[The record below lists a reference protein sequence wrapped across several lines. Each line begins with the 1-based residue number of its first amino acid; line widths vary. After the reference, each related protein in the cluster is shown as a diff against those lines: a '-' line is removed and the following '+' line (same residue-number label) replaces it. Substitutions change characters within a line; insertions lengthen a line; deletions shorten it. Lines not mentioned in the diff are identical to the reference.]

1 MISSG
6 DMISSGQM
14 ISIVEFCTLTKV
26 ERPLVERWVAAGWLI
41 PPQTA
46 PEPAFAEI
54 DVARARLIRE
64 LRADFGVNDE
74 GVDLILHLL
83 DQVYDLRRVMGE
95 VRDELVRRKSD
106 GES

>member
-1 MISSG
+1 MIASG
-6 DMISSGQM
+6 HM
-14 ISIVEFCTLTKV
+14 ISIVEFCAVTKI

-41 PPQTA
+41 PPQTD

-54 DVARARLIRE
+54 DVARARLICE
-64 LRADFGVNDE
+64 LRGDFGVNDE

-95 VRDELVRRKSD
+95 VRDELNRRKLTD
-106 GES
+106 EP